1 MFILKSEIEFD
12 MAHFLSDY
20 EGKCANI
27 HGHRYR
33 LVVKIK
39 QEELLK
45 EGQDRGMVTD
55 FNRVKSNL
63 KIIHDIFDH
72 KLVVEENE
80 EGKRLIA
87 SVGGTYDCLFV
98 PYRPTAE
105 EMSRDIFNKLTS
117 LGLAVAEV
125 ELFETPTNSCIYTG
139 A

>member
-20 EGKCANI
+20 EGKCSNI

-33 LVVKIK
+33 LVVKIQK
-39 QEELLK
+39 NELAK

-55 FNRVKSNL
+55 FNNVKSNL

-72 KLVVEENE
+72 KLVLEENE
-80 EGKRLIA
+80 EGRRLADSI
-87 SVGGTYDCLFV
+87 GTAYDCFFV
-98 PYRPTAE
+98 SYRPTAE
-105 EMSRDIFNKLTS
+105 EMSRDIFNRLTY
-117 LGLAVAEV
+117 LGLDVAEV

-139 A
+139 E